1 MKWNVGFKIGAGFTL
16 ALTLMAVIG
25 TVSYRNT
32 VQLVDTAAWVSHTH
46 EVLESLESVLS
57 HLRDAET
64 GQRGF
69 LVTGAER
76 YLEPYTDAHKLTD
89 EEIDRLR
96 TLTRDNPNQQQRIS
110 RLEPLVVQKF
120 EELQETIDARGDA
133 TRGLEV
139 ARKIVLTDLGK
150 NVMDEMREI
159 IRRMTEEEAALLAE
173 RSEAAKASADRTKSV
188 IVLGILAAGV
198 LLAMVGVVIT
208 RNIVR
213 PLRSLTILAERISQG
228 DLRGG
233 AEIIDRQD
241 EVGQLSRTFGLM
253 RQNLRQLTADM
264 VEGVG
269 VLGSAA
275 TEITATTSQLA
286 SSSSES
292 AAAVSQTSTT
302 VEEVRQ
308 TTRVSSEKAQSVS
321 DRAEEVERI
330 SISGL
335 DSTED
340 VQKGME
346 RINHQMEA
354 IAVSMTKLSEQSAA
368 VGQIMATVEDLASQ
382 SNLLAVNAAI
392 EAAKAG
398 ESGKGFSVVAQE
410 VKSLAEQSRQATDR
424 VRTILSD
431 IQQATATAVLSVEQ
445 GSKTVS
451 TGSEQ
456 ARLAGESI
464 QNLSENVTAALQAAR
479 QIAASSQQQLVGVDQ
494 VASAMENIKL
504 ATNQNGASARQLEA
518 AARNLNELGQ
528 RLQVLVSRY
537 RLDQTVSS

>member
-1 MKWNVGFKIGAGFTL
+1 M
-16 ALTLMAVIG
+16 
-25 TVSYRNT
+25 
-32 VQLVDTAAWVSHTH
+32 
-46 EVLESLESVLS
+46 
-57 HLRDAET
+57 
-64 GQRGF
+64 
-69 LVTGAER
+69 
-76 YLEPYTDAHKLTD
+76 EPYTDAHKLTD

>member
-292 AAAVSQTSTT
+292 AAVVSQTSTT